1 MISGWDAV
9 EASFLPVLETASH
22 FGCFPAICIN
32 FFLALAWDIFL
43 VVAPGLSDCH
53 LLQAS
58 FSGFSAISV
67 LFCLVSESSG
77 SSANSPSRGRTSG
90 QNQCKKAK
98 ELPERLRKEAGKIGC
113 LLNDL

>member
-1 MISGWDAV
+1 MIFGWDAV

-22 FGCFPAICIN
+22 FDCFPVICIN

-43 VVAPGLSDCH
+43 VVAPGLSD
-53 LLQAS
+53 LQAS
-58 FSGFSAISV
+58 FSGSSAISV

-98 ELPERLRKEAGKIGC
+98 ELPE
-113 LLNDL
+113 